1 MCIRDSYCAER
12 IYVNELMDE
21 NQAFIKTTYGQ
32 NYKRLVDLKNKYD
45 PKNLL
50 SLNAN
55 VKPTV

>member
-1 MCIRDSYCAER
+1 LTPYCAER

-21 NQAFIKTTYGQ
+21 NQTFVKTAYGQ

-55 VKPTV
+55 VKPTA

>member
-1 MCIRDSYCAER
+1 
-12 IYVNELMDE
+12 MDE
-21 NQAFIKTTYGQ
+21 NQAFVKTTYGQ

-55 VKPTV
+55 IKPRV

>member
-1 MCIRDSYCAER
+1 LTPYCAER

-21 NQAFIKTTYGQ
+21 NQAFVKTTYGQ

-55 VKPTV
+55 VKPSV